1 MDLDKIV
8 GRIPDFPKKGILFYD
23 LMPVFRDPSSFRT
36 LIAEMSNPFLSEK
49 IGKVVGIEA
58 RGFILGAP
66 IAEKI
71 GAGFVPVRKKGK
83 LPGDVSSLTYQLEYG
98 TDTIEIQ
105 RGAIKPGERV
115 LLVDDLLA
123 TGGTAKAAIDLI
135 RQQGGE
141 VVCISVAIEL
151 TGIGGREKVSPVS
164 IRPILVYPA

>member
-36 LIAEMSNPFLSEK
+36 LIAEMANPFLSET

>member
-1 MDLDKIV
+1 MDFDKIV

-23 LMPVFRDPSSFRT
+23 LMPVFQEPASFRA
-36 LIAEMSNPFLSEK
+36 LIDEMVKPFLSEK

-66 IAEKI
+66 IADRI

-98 TDTIEIQ
+98 SDTIEIQ
-105 RGAIKPGERV
+105 TGAIKPGERV

-123 TGGTAKAAIDLI
+123 TGGTARAAIDLI
-135 RQQGGE
+135 RKQGGE
-141 VVCISVAIEL
+141 VICVSVAIEL

-164 IRPILVYPA
+164 IKPILVYPA

>member
-1 MDLDKIV
+1 MDFDKIV

-23 LMPVFRDPSSFRT
+23 LMPVFQDPVSFKA
-36 LIAEMSNPFLSEK
+36 LITEMAKPFLSDPVK
-49 IGKVVGIEA
+49 KVVGIEA

-66 IAEKI
+66 IADRI

-105 RGAIKPGERV
+105 AGAIKPGERV

-123 TGGTAKAAIDLI
+123 TGGTARAAIDLI
-135 RQQGGE
+135 RKQGGD

-151 TGIGGREKVSPVS
+151 IGIGGREKVAPVPIKS
-164 IRPILVYPA
+164 ILVYPA

>member
-36 LIAEMSNPFLSEK
+36 LIAEMANPFLSEK